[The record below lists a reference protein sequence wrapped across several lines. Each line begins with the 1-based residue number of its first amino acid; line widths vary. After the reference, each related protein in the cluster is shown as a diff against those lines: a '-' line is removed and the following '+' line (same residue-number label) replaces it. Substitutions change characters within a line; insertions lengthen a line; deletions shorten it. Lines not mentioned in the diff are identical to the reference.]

1 MKKILLIE
9 DDLVMRTVYQR
20 FLRSNG
26 FEVEVAVDGEEGLAK
41 LARVQP
47 DAVVVDVMMPKL
59 NGIAVVQ
66 AIRAQDALRSLPVMV
81 VTNAAVPAF
90 VEQAR
95 AAGADHV
102 CDKSKDSPVA
112 VVALLQKLLSV
123 SREPSQA
130 AG

>member
-20 FLRSNG
+20 FLSTNG
-26 FEVEVAVDGEEGLAK
+26 FEVVVAVDGEDGLAK
-41 LARVQP
+41 LAHLQP

-59 NGIAVVQ
+59 NGIAVLQ
-66 AIRAQDALRSLPVMV
+66 AIRAQEAFRALPVMV
-81 VTNAAVPAF
+81 VTYAAVPAF

-95 AAGADHV
+95 AAGANHV

-112 VVALLQKLLSV
+112 VVALLQKLLKV
-123 SREPSQA
+123 APEPEQA
-130 AG
+130 VG

>member
-1 MKKILLIE
+1 MKRILLIE

-26 FEVEVAVDGEEGLAK
+26 FEVEVAVDGEDGLSK
-41 LARVQP
+41 LARAQP

-66 AIRAQDALRSLPVMV
+66 AIRAQEALRALPVMV

-95 AAGADHV
+95 AAGANHV

-112 VVALLQKLLSV
+112 VVALLQKLLNV
-123 SREPSQA
+123 SQEPEQA
-130 AG
+130 VG

>member
-26 FEVEVAVDGEEGLAK
+26 FEVEVAVDGEDGLAK
-41 LARVQP
+41 LASVQP

-59 NGIAVVQ
+59 NGIGVVQ
-66 AIRAQDALRSLPVMV
+66 AIRAQDALRTLPVMV

-90 VEQAR
+90 IEQVR
-95 AAGADHV
+95 AAGADYV

-112 VVALLQKLLSV
+112 VVALLQKLLNI
-123 SREPSQA
+123 SREPEQA

>member
-20 FLRSNG
+20 FLRSHG
-26 FEVEVAVDGEEGLAK
+26 FEVEVAVDGEDGLAK

-66 AIRAQDALRSLPVMV
+66 AIRAQEALRTLPVMV

-112 VVALLQKLLSV
+112 VVALLQKLLNV
-123 SREPSQA
+123 SPEPSQA
-130 AG
+130 VG